1 MAPPKIGKLI
11 PIRLP
16 DDMIAKL
23 DARRARSGLSRAHTV
38 RSLLGW
44 ALAAQSGIGAK
55 NEEATES
62 VSDKDMEDF
71 VAWWDSPRE

>member
-11 PIRLP
+11 HVRLP
-16 DDMIAKL
+16 DDMLATL
-23 DARRARSGLSRAHTV
+23 DARCARSEISRAHTV
-38 RSLLGW
+38 RSLLHW
-44 ALAAQSGIGAK
+44 ALAAQSGIGAN

-62 VSDKDMEDF
+62 VSDEDMEDF